1 MKLEA
6 ILDYYIYNGE
16 KISIQKEDKFKNI
29 KEPVVYEVIRIID
42 GQPLFLEE
50 HMERMRKSMDLLKAQ
65 LKKDN
70 EEIEREIYELIKIN
84 REKNMNVKLVCGDI
98 HNSQNF
104 IVYFIRSNYPNSE
117 VYEKGIHTI
126 TYNRERHNPNAKVV
140 NWDLRSKINEK
151 LKEEKA
157 FEALLVNEEGYVT
170 EGSRSNI
177 FFVDEDC
184 VYTASNENVLMG
196 ITRAQIF
203 KICESLNLK
212 MEEKN
217 ISVREIGN
225 LKGAFMTGTS
235 VNVLPIRTVENIN
248 LNSVKS
254 EIIKD
259 ISHSYNKM
267 VEEHIKNRKKEQ
279 LD

>member
-6 ILDYYIYNGE
+6 FLDYYIYNG
-16 KISIQKEDKFKNI
+16 KKFSTQGEDKFQHI

-50 HMERMRKSMDLLKAQ
+50 HIDRMRKSMDLLKAK

-70 EEIEREIYELIKIN
+70 EEIEREIYKLIEIN

-104 IVYFIRSNYPNSE
+104 IAYFIKSNYPKRE
-117 VYEKGIHTI
+117 VYNDGIHTI
-126 TYNRERHNPNAKVV
+126 IYNTERHNPNAKVV
-140 NWDLRSKINEK
+140 DSDLRSKINEK
-151 LKEEKA
+151 LKEEHG
-157 FEALLVNEEGYVT
+157 FEALLVNEEGCVT

-177 FFVDEDC
+177 FFVDDNC
-184 VYTASNENVLMG
+184 VYTASNDNVLMG
-196 ITRAQIF
+196 ITRTQIF
-203 KICESLNLK
+203 KICEKLNFK
-212 MEEKN
+212 IEERN
-217 ISVREIGN
+217 ISVKEIKT

-248 LNSVKS
+248 LNSVQN
-254 EIIKD
+254 EIIKN
-259 ISHSYNKM
+259 ISDSYNKM
-267 VEEHIKNRKKEQ
+267 VEEYIRNRKKSN
-279 LD
+279 